1 MVDLDVLI
9 RQSHSLQALPAS
21 VTRLASLVASDDW
34 RVDEIEE
41 VVSLD
46 QGLTADLLRVA
57 NSAAFGATR
66 GITSVRDA
74 VIRLGAGSVLS
85 LAMAA
90 SMHDRL
96 DRPIPQYGLSE
107 GEMWRHS
114 VAAALAA
121 EEATRFCTSS
131 IPAESFTAAL
141 LHDVGKLILCRHLDP
156 STLALLQSAR
166 RDDGLSA
173 TCAELAILDLHHG
186 ELGAL
191 AAQHWGLPESI
202 VKGIQYHHDP
212 AAGGASVCDAVC
224 LANRVAHQVLDESP
238 DPEYQLDDS
247 LSEHLGLDAADFES
261 LCEVTG
267 ERVGDVLAQYR

>member
-34 RVDEIEE
+34 LVAEIEE

-66 GITSVRDA
+66 GITTVREA

-107 GEMWRHS
+107 GELWRHS

-121 EEATRFCTSS
+121 EGASRFCKTS

-141 LHDVGKLILCRHLDP
+141 LHDVGKLILSRHLDP
-156 STLALLQSAR
+156 ATLALLKSAR
-166 RDDGLSA
+166 RDGGLSA
-173 TCAELAILDLHHG
+173 ASAEMTILELHHG
-186 ELGAL
+186 ELGAI

-212 AAGGASVCDAVC
+212 ADGDASVCDAVS
-224 LANRVAHQVLDESP
+224 LSNIVAHHVLDEQL
-238 DPEYQLDDS
+238 DPEYQLDHS
-247 LSEHLGLDAADFES
+247 LAEKLGLEEADFEK
-261 LCEVTG
+261 LCEATS
-267 ERVGDVLAQYR
+267 ERVDEVLTQYR